1 MKKKQKKRAKKTPAT
16 EHIIIESP
24 QPSRMEAITNLSRAI
39 LETARAL
46 NTPAVVVR
54 NSHFVSGG
62 KAPSLSIVTGKM
74 IEEEEKI

>member
-1 MKKKQKKRAKKTPAT
+1 MKSRKKTTKKGKKVIPT
-16 EHIIIESP
+16 NPVIIESP

-54 NSHFVSGG
+54 NCHFVGG
-62 KAPSLSIVTGKM
+62 NKAPSLTINTK
-74 IEEEEKI
+74 K

>member
-1 MKKKQKKRAKKTPAT
+1 MKKKQTKRTKKTPAT
-16 EHIIIESP
+16 KPIIIESP

-54 NSHFVSGG
+54 NNHFVGGG
-62 KAPSLSIVTGKM
+62 KAPSLSIITK
-74 IEEEEKI
+74 KND